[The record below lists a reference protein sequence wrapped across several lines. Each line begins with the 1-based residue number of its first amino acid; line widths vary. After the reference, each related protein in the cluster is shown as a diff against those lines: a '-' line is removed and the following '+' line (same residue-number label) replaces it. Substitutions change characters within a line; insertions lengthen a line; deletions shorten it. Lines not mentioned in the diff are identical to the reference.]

1 MSDLITAPAESPKVI
16 EETERHLTQKVGP
29 PPVLI
34 TEQEV
39 AFSTAAAASL
49 PRTQRAHGVVAVVRA
64 MLLSRARDMA
74 PAEDHVAPRH
84 YPPRR
89 EAFLEDAAMKR
100 EMFRL

>member
-1 MSDLITAPAESPKVI
+1 MSDLIIAPAESPKVI
-16 EETERHLTQKVGP
+16 EKTEHLSEKFGP

-39 AFSTAAAASL
+39 AFSTAAAAAL
-49 PRTQRAHGVVAVVRA
+49 PRTKHGHGVVAAVRA
-64 MLLSRARDMA
+64 MLLSHAPDVA
-74 PAEDHVAPRH
+74 PAEDHVPPRH

-100 EMFRL
+100 EMRRL